1 MAPRVLVD
9 ATAVPADRGAL
20 GRYVDGLVAALG
32 ATGADL
38 AVACQRNDEE
48 RYGRLVPE
56 ASIVAGP
63 TAIAHRPAR
72 LAWEQT
78 GLPLV
83 AQQVNADVL
92 HAPHYTMPLRPGVP
106 VVVTIHDLTYFTEPD
121 AHNPVTA
128 TFFKS
133 AIRTAARRAT
143 RLLVPSKATR
153 DELVRVLGA
162 DPTRID
168 VAYHGVDHALFH
180 RPTPERMRQ
189 VSDRLGL
196 HGKPY
201 VAYLGG
207 LEPRKNVPALISG
220 WAAAVA
226 DLADPPA
233 LVLGGGSGWSEEV
246 DEAVAAV
253 PAHLRLVRPGYLRF
267 TDLPGFLGGALVVAF
282 PSRGEGFRAAGAGG
296 HGVWRPG
303 AHHAPDVAAGGRRG
317 RGRLHRARRRG
328 HPGGAAR
335 PPRRPGPA
343 GSPRRGRARPLA
355 GIHLG
360 GLGRSP
366 HGLLPACSGAGRGV
380 TSLPMSG
387 QPEVH
392 SGREPL
398 EAILLVGGQGTR
410 LRPLTIGTPKPLLPT
425 AGVPFLAHQFAKAA
439 AAGITHV
446 VLATAYRASM
456 FAECFGDGAAFGLQI
471 TYVHEAEPLGTGGA
485 IRNAASGL
493 RSGPDSPVVVLNGDI
508 LSGHDIPAQIDLHRK
523 SDAAVTLHLVEVPDP
538 ARFGCVPT
546 DPEGRVTA
554 FLEKTPEPGHQ
565 PDQRGLLRFPPVGH
579 RRDPARPGDLRGTEY
594 LPRPDRRGGPGDGL
608 PRFVLLAGRGHPRGV
623 RAGLL

>member
-1 MAPRVLVD
+1 VAPRVLVD

-56 ASIVAGP
+56 ANIVAGP

-106 VVVTIHDLTYFTEPD
+106 VVSTIHDLTYFTEPD

-168 VAYHGVDHALFH
+168 VAYHGVDHTLFH
-180 RPTPERMRQ
+180 RPTLERKRQ

-226 DLADPPA
+226 DLPDPPA

-267 TDLPGFLGGALVVAF
+267 SDLPGFLGGALVVAF
-282 PSRGEGFRAAGAGG
+282 PSRGEGFGLPVLEAMACGAP
-296 HGVWRPG
+296 V
-303 AHHAPDVAAGGRRG
+303 
-317 RGRLHRARRRG
+317 LTTHR
-328 HPGGAAR
+328 
-335 PPRRPGPA
+335 
-343 GSPRRGRARPLA
+343 
-355 GIHLG
+355 
-360 GLGRSP
+360 
-366 HGLLPACSGAGRGV
+366 
-380 TSLPMSG
+380 TSLP
-387 QPEVH
+387 EV
-392 SGREPL
+392 GGDAVAYTEPDA
-398 EAILLVGGQGTR
+398 EAIQAALRGLL
-410 LRPLTIGTPKPLLPT
+410 
-425 AGVPFLAHQFAKAA
+425 
-439 AAGITHV
+439 
-446 VLATAYRASM
+446 
-456 FAECFGDGAAFGLQI
+456 D
-471 TYVHEAEPLGTGGA
+471 
-485 IRNAASGL
+485 
-493 RSGPDSPVVVLNGDI
+493 
-508 LSGHDIPAQIDLHRK
+508 
-523 SDAAVTLHLVEVPDP
+523 DP
-538 ARFGCVPT
+538 AR
-546 DPEGRVTA
+546 
-554 FLEKTPEPGHQ
+554 LESLGEAGHARSQ
-565 PDQRGLLRFPPVGH
+565 EFTWEASAEAHMASYQRAAAQG
-579 RRDPARPGDLRGTEY
+579 AE
-594 LPRPDRRGGPGDGL
+594 
-608 PRFVLLAGRGHPRGV
+608 
-623 RAGLL
+623 